1 MSVSLVIKNLC
12 SHDHESCIVVLF
24 QDLPVHVSVEAIIV
38 RNELIQSF
46 FLPPPLD
53 SFSQYND
60 YNGDNFTQSY

>member
-1 MSVSLVIKNLC
+1 MSLVIKNLC
-12 SHDHESCIVVLF
+12 NHDHETWMVVLF

-53 SFSQYND
+53 SFSQYNEF
-60 YNGDNFTQSY
+60 DNFTDSY